1 MTWTDDIA
9 KVLLQVG
16 GALQKSETTIEQP
29 KDDGKGML
37 FDPFS
42 YWGAESYGGAYR
54 DRPSQMSFESLRS
67 MSYIPLV
74 SAILQVRCT
83 QVASFSRP
91 SEQENYPGFKIKM
104 RDSKRAPSRAA
115 IKRMA
120 ELQRFMLSTGT
131 YDDPRVNLLRDDFS
145 TFLKKIVRDSL
156 VYDQMCFQVLRNG
169 KDEPAAFQAMSGYS
183 MRLAHNGDHDG
194 GFFYNPEKP
203 YAVQTF
209 EGQVIAEFYS
219 DELCF
224 GVRNPRS
231 DLEVGGYGF
240 SELEMLIHTL
250 TGYLYAVQYNQKFFS
265 QGMGVKGMLNF
276 KGTIPE
282 RQMRAFK
289 REFSQMVTGVTNAW
303 RTPITNADDIQWINL
318 HSSNREMEYSQW
330 LDFLIKVA
338 CSIYMIDPAE
348 INFVYGNAGQASAM
362 GTASSLEKVTE
373 SKDRGLVPLVLRT
386 FDYLNKYIVQPLDPD
401 FEIVAMGISS
411 KTPEERRKQ
420 QETESRFLKTVDELR
435 AEEDL
440 PPLPDRKGEVILNSS
455 WLQWAQVQEA
465 NKPDEA
471 EEGDVK
477 VDEQSPREFDFN
489 DFLGSGES
497 EQDQAE
503 MPAAPEQL
511 EQQPELN
518 EEDDEQKVDDN
529 QADLDLNS
537 LFNQEG

>member
-1 MTWTDDIA
+1 MSWQEDLG
-9 KVLLQVG
+9 K
-16 GALQKSETTIEQP
+16 ALVNIGSSLSKAEVNIQEP
-29 KDDGKGML
+29 KDDPKGML

-42 YWGAESYGGAYR
+42 YWSAESYGGAFR
-54 DRPSQMSFESLRS
+54 DRPSQMSFDSLRS

-83 QVASFSRP
+83 QVAAFSRP
-91 SEQENYPGFKIKM
+91 SEQENYAGFKIRM
-104 RDSKRAPSRAA
+104 RDTKRSPSRAA
-115 IKRMA
+115 LKRIQ
-120 ELQRFMLSTGT
+120 ELQSFVLQTGA

-145 TFLKKIVRDSL
+145 TFLKKIIRDSL
-156 VYDQMCFQVLRNG
+156 VYDQMCFQILKNG
-169 KDEPAAFQAMSGYS
+169 KGEPAGFQAMSAYS
-183 MRLAHNGDHDG
+183 MRLAMHGDYDG
-194 GFFYNPEKP
+194 GFSFDPERP
-203 YAVQTF
+203 FAVQTF
-209 EGQVIAEFYS
+209 EEQVIAEFYP

-231 DLEVGGYGF
+231 DLEVAGYGF

-282 RQMRAFK
+282 RQLRAFK
-289 REFSQMVTGVTNAW
+289 REFANMVTGVSNAW
-303 RTPITNADDIQWINL
+303 RTPVTNAEDIQWINL

-348 INFVYGNAGQASAM
+348 INFVYGNTGQSAAM
-362 GTASSLEKVTE
+362 GTSSSLEKVTE

-386 FDYLNKYIVQPLDPD
+386 FDYLNKYVLHPLDED
-401 FEIVAMGISS
+401 FEIVPMGISS

-440 PPLPDRKGEVILNSS
+440 PPLPDGKGEVILNST
-455 WLQWAQVQEA
+455 WLQWAQVIEA
-465 NKPDEA
+465 NKPEDESA
-471 EEGDVK
+471 GDTK
-477 VDEQSPREFDFN
+477 VDEAPPREFNFSSFLDN
-489 DFLGSGES
+489 DEQEADGENPTDQKESDNEPS
-497 EQDQAE
+497 EG
-503 MPAAPEQL
+503 L
-511 EQQPELN
+511 ESMTQ
-518 EEDDEQKVDDN
+518 DDEVQ
-529 QADLDLNS
+529 
-537 LFNQEG
+537 